1 MTFFLHKITKE
12 QWFIQHE
19 KLGLDKKW
27 FIQFNSRANTD
38 FFKLCST
45 NIIKATIILG
55 ACTLTELDEKIDCS
69 IFIFPEHQR
78 KGYGTTC
85 ISELISTYDNIQ
97 FTVSMYNENS
107 LRFFE
112 SLDCLNKT
120 ELKEQNRTF
129 IFRKLKKTTAK
140 EISL

>member
-27 FIQFNSRANTD
+27 FIQFNSPVNTD

-45 NIIKATIILG
+45 NIIKETIILG
-55 ACTLTELDEKIDCS
+55 ACTLTELDEKTDCS

-129 IFRKLKKTTAK
+129 IFRKVKKPELKK
-140 EISL
+140 